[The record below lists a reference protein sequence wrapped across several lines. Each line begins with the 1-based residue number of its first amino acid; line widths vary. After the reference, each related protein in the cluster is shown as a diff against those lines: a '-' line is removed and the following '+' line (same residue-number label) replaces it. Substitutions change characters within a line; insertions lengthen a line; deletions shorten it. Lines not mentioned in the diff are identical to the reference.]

1 MRYTLFI
8 ALLFI
13 TVASCKKDYVC
24 HCVVTNTLTMGPKP
38 DTIHTA
44 TGIRKANTPAA
55 QQACTE
61 YESALDSQ
69 SGEYTTVECVLK

>member
-13 TVASCKKDYVC
+13 TFTACKKDYAC
-24 HCVVTNTLTMGPKP
+24 DCVVTNTLTMGPKP
-38 DTIHTA
+38 DTIHTS

-61 YESALDSQ
+61 YQSALDNQ